1 MTPTGLARP
10 VAAELSAVPY
20 DHPEARRL
28 TAALHAE
35 QTAMYGFADD
45 PAATEPELFAPPN
58 GLFLLA
64 RPEGHDEALACGGW
78 HLVAPGTVEIKR
90 MFVDP
95 AARGLALGSR
105 ILRALEREAYERG
118 ARSAI
123 LETGS
128 RNLAALALYEHL
140 GYQPIPSYAPGR
152 DPLVNRAMAKK
163 LTAA

>member
-1 MTPTGLARP
+1 MTPTGLVHP
-10 VAAELSAVPY
+10 VAAALSAVPY

-28 TAALHAE
+28 TTALHAE

-58 GLFLLA
+58 GLFLIA
-64 RPEGHDEALACGGW
+64 HPDGQDEALACGGW
-78 HLVAPGTVEIKR
+78 HLVAPATIEIKR
-90 MFVDP
+90 MYVAP

-105 ILRALEREAYERG
+105 ILRALEHEAYELG
-118 ARSAI
+118 ARRAI

-128 RNLAALALYEHL
+128 RNSAAIALYEHL
-140 GYQPIPSYAPGR
+140 GYRPIPSYAPGR
-152 DPLVNRAMAKK
+152 DPLVNRAMAKQ

>member
-1 MTPTGLARP
+1 MTPPGLARP
-10 VAAELSAVPY
+10 VAAVLSAVPY

-28 TAALHAE
+28 TNALHAE

-64 RPEGHDEALACGGW
+64 RPDGHDEALACGGW
-78 HLVAPGTVEIKR
+78 HLVAPATVEIKR
-90 MFVDP
+90 MYVAP

-105 ILRALEREAYERG
+105 VLRALERQAYEHG
-118 ARSAI
+118 ARRAI

-140 GYQPIPSYAPGR
+140 GYRPIPPYAPGR
-152 DPLVNRAMAKK
+152 NPLVNRAMAKQ

>member
-10 VAAELSAVPY
+10 VAAALSAVPY

-28 TAALHAE
+28 TTALHAE

-45 PAATEPELFAPPN
+45 PAATGPELFAPPN

-78 HLVAPGTVEIKR
+78 HLAAPGTVEIKR
-90 MFVDP
+90 MYVDP

-105 ILRALEREAYERG
+105 ILRALEHEAYEHG
-118 ARSAI
+118 ARRAI

-152 DPLVNRAMAKK
+152 DPRVNRAMAKQ
-163 LTAA
+163 LTA